1 MRSAPRRDAPSLWA
15 SVARIAAT
23 FCIFAFHF
31 LHLEGL
37 PQHRLD
43 FGALLTFSFLSG
55 YFADARRGSRRVWFA
70 KRYFSVMIP
79 HWLVI
84 VPVLI
89 ANAVEQYKPVTPT
102 TAVITVLGGNMF
114 LVNPVYVIT
123 WYVTFVLLLYTY
135 ALADSFLHGSA
146 RWLLAAAGLLLF
158 GVELGRYHY
167 FIAFLLGLLMQSLPA
182 RRATGPAEP
191 SPASLRLFAW
201 QRFCYPFFLT
211 HGAVLLAFVQ
221 KTDLHGVRL
230 FTISLAISAVTAIA
244 VERVAS
250 PLIRMA
256 VTAAGGR
263 TRTAPVL
270 A

>member
-1 MRSAPRRDAPSLWA
+1 MRSAPRRDAPALWA

-23 FCIFAFHF
+23 FSIFVFHF

-55 YFADARRGSRRVWFA
+55 YFSDARRGSRGAWFA

-89 ANAVEQYKPVTPT
+89 ANAVEHYKPVTAT
-102 TAVITVLGGNMF
+102 TALITVLGGNMF
-114 LVNPVYVIT
+114 LVNPLYVIT
-123 WYVTFVLLLYTY
+123 WYVTFVLLLYSY

-167 FIAFLLGLLMQSLPA
+167 YIAFLLGLLMQSLPVGQA
-182 RRATGPAEP
+182 RRSAEP
-191 SPASLRLFAW
+191 SPLSLRLFAW

-221 KTDLHGVRL
+221 KTELGGARL
-230 FTISLAISAVTAIA
+230 FAIALAISALSAIA
-244 VERVAS
+244 LERVAT

-256 VTAAGGR
+256 VTAVGGR
-263 TRTAPVL
+263 PRTAPAL